1 MKKALFLLFAFIFL
15 SGCSVQKSMNP
26 RIFLERLSDKTDSFV
41 LENTDIFADKSGYIC
56 FVKDKNAK
64 DFLFEFSVD
73 KSENIKKISFSC
85 IETEKAEDFV
95 EYVKNIISVYSS
107 TENADEIIMNLTEN
121 GKLKQGINYF
131 ENQWYL
137 YCTNADKNGLFF
149 SVTNKEMSEKTT
161 VLYSL
166 KPNDRVDF

>member
-1 MKKALFLLFAFIFL
+1 
-15 SGCSVQKSMNP
+15 MNP

-137 YCTNADKNGLFF
+137 YCTNADENGLFF